1 LSTCTRTN
9 NQPSP
14 NQQWLIGPNGE
25 LINAN
30 SGRCLDD
37 PGGSTVNGTQ
47 LDQQDCYGNV
57 SEVWA
62 AT

>member
-1 LSTCTRTN
+1 MQDDLVRIVKETGIR
-9 NQPSP
+9 
-14 NQQWLIGPNGE
+14 LVGPNGE

-37 PGGSTVNGTQ
+37 NGGSTVNGTQ
-47 LDQQDCYGNV
+47 LDQQDCYGSV
-57 SEVWA
+57 PEIWA